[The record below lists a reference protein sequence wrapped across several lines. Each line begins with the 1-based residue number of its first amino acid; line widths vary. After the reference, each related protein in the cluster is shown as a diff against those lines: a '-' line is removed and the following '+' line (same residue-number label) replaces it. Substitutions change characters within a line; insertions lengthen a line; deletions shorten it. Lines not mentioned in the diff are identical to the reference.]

1 MEQIENFLKENSI
14 NLPNNFRVKEEVL
27 KEAELLISIRR
38 QLHLFPELSF
48 EEFETAKFIVLK
60 LKEFGY
66 KETELQEKVAKTG
79 VVCILKGQ
87 RNSNGPCIALR
98 ADMDALP
105 IQETINCPEIYR
117 SKNPGKMH
125 ACGHDGHVAILLIVA
140 KILFNL
146 KDKIKG
152 SIKFIFQPA
161 EEGLAG
167 AKVMV
172 NQGVLHLPIGSIA
185 NPDLLTSQQIID
197 ETENVKAIYGLH
209 LWNTQQPGTI
219 GVAPGAVTANR

>member
-125 ACGHDGHVAILLIVA
+125 ACG
-140 KILFNL
+140 
-146 KDKIKG
+146 
-152 SIKFIFQPA
+152 
-161 EEGLAG
+161 
-167 AKVMV
+167 
-172 NQGVLHLPIGSIA
+172 
-185 NPDLLTSQQIID
+185 
-197 ETENVKAIYGLH
+197 
-209 LWNTQQPGTI
+209 
-219 GVAPGAVTANR
+219 